1 MNTVEIIN
9 KKKYGE
15 ALSYEEIEYMIDGY
29 VNDTIPDYQIASW
42 LMAVYFQGLNS
53 DETSA
58 LTDFMVKSG
67 ETIDLSFLNT
77 TVVDKHSTGG
87 VGDKVS
93 LVVAPIIT
101 SLGIPFAKMS
111 GRGLGHTGGT
121 VDKLESIK
129 GFHTE
134 LPLDRFKEQ
143 VQELGIAL
151 VGQSGNLVPAD
162 KKIYALRDVT
172 GTVDSIPLIA
182 SSIMSKKIAS
192 GADAIVLDIKVGN
205 GAFMKTE
212 EEARKLA
219 ETMVAIGKK
228 LNRETVAVLT
238 NMDQPLGTEIGNGNE
253 VLEAVKLLRDQE
265 YSQDL
270 YDVSVEIAAQMVYL
284 AGKATTEEQGR
295 KLVEEVIQ
303 NGDAY
308 EKFVTFI
315 EAQDGDMSS
324 IHEIE
329 AKQSID
335 VTAEKA
341 GYISSVE
348 TQQMGEAAMLLGA
361 GRKTK
366 DDQIDHQ
373 VGITFHVKLGDKLQ
387 AGDKLATIHT
397 NIEDNAA
404 VIQKIKDA
412 ITISESPVQ
421 VNPSV
426 IDVIH

>member
-238 NMDQPLGTEIGNGNE
+238 NMDQPLGTEVGNGNE

-373 VGITFHVKLGDKLQ
+373 VGITFHIKLGDKLQ

>member
-9 KKKYGE
+9 KKKYGKE
-15 ALSYEEIEYMIDGY
+15 LTYGEIEHLVQGY
-29 VNDTIPDYQIASW
+29 VNDTIPDYQASAW

-58 LTDFMVKSG
+58 LTELMVNSG

-93 LVVAPIIT
+93 LIVAPIIS

-121 VDKLESIK
+121 VDKLESID

-134 LPLDRFKEQ
+134 LPLERFKEQ
-143 VQELGIAL
+143 VKELDIAL

-212 EEARKLA
+212 DEARKLA

-228 LNRETVAVLT
+228 LDRETVAVLT

-265 YSQDL
+265 YSRDL
-270 YDVSVEIAAQMVYL
+270 YDVSVEIAAQMVFL
-284 AGKATTEEQGR
+284 AGKASTEEQAR

-308 EKFVTFI
+308 DKFVAFI
-315 EAQDGDMSS
+315 EAQDGKMDS
-324 IHEIE
+324 IHEME

-335 VTAEKA
+335 IITEEA
-341 GYISSVE
+341 GYIASIE
-348 TQQMGEAAMLLGA
+348 TQQIGEAAMLLGA

-373 VGITFHVKLGDKLQ
+373 VGITFHVKLGDQLQ

-397 NIEDNAA
+397 NREDNEAA
-404 VIQKIKDA
+404 IQKIKEA
-412 ITISESPVQ
+412 VSFTTTPVTTK
-421 VNPSV
+421 NSV
-426 IDVIH
+426 IDVIQ

>member
-15 ALSYEEIEYMIDGY
+15 ALSYEEIGYMIDGY
-29 VNDTIPDYQIASW
+29 VNDMIPDYQIASW

-134 LPLDRFKEQ
+134 LPLDRFKAQ

-238 NMDQPLGTEIGNGNE
+238 NMDQPLGIEIGNGNE

-295 KLVEEVIQ
+295 KLVEEVIK

-335 VTAEKA
+335 VTAEEA

-412 ITISESPVQ
+412 ITFSESPVQ
-421 VNPSV
+421 VKPSV

>member
-412 ITISESPVQ
+412 ITITESPVQ

>member
-15 ALSYEEIEYMIDGY
+15 VLSYEEIGYIVNGY
-29 VNDTIPDYQIASW
+29 VNDTIPDYQVASW

-58 LTDFMVKSG
+58 LTDLMVKSG
-67 ETIDLSFLNT
+67 ETIDLSFLDT

-93 LVVAPIIT
+93 LVVAPIIA
-101 SLGIPFAKMS
+101 SLDIPFAKMS

-121 VDKLESIK
+121 VDKLESIQ

-134 LPLDRFKEQ
+134 LPLDKFKEQ
-143 VQELGIAL
+143 VKDLGISL

-172 GTVDSIPLIA
+172 GTVDSTPLIA

-212 EEARKLA
+212 EEAKELA

-238 NMDQPLGTEIGNGNE
+238 NMDQPLGAEVGNGNE

-265 YSQDL
+265 YNQDL
-270 YDVSVEIAAQMVYL
+270 YDISVEIAAQMVFL
-284 AGKATTEEQGR
+284 AGKATTEEQAR
-295 KLVEEVIQ
+295 KLVKEVIE
-303 NGDAY
+303 NGEAY

-324 IHEIE
+324 IHEIK
-329 AKQSID
+329 AKHTMEVKAD
-335 VTAEKA
+335 KA
-341 GYISSVE
+341 GYVASVE

-373 VGITFHVKLGDKLQ
+373 AGISFHVKLGNKVQ
-387 AGDKLATIHT
+387 AGDTLATIHT
-397 NIEDNAA
+397 NIEDNNA

-412 ITISESPVQ
+412 FTFSDNPVE
-421 VNPSV
+421 VKPS
-426 IDVIH
+426 IIGIIQ

>member
-1 MNTVEIIN
+1 MNTVAIIN

-15 ALSYEEIEYMIDGY
+15 ELSYEEIEYVINGY

-58 LTDFMVKSG
+58 LTDLMVKSG

-121 VDKLESIK
+121 VDKLESIQ

-134 LPLDRFKEQ
+134 LPLERFKKQ

-219 ETMVAIGKK
+219 KTMVAIGKK

-238 NMDQPLGTEIGNGNE
+238 NMDQPLGAEIGNGNE

-270 YDVSVEIAAQMVYL
+270 YDVSVEIAAQMVFL
-284 AGKATTEEQGR
+284 AGKATTEEQAR

-315 EAQDGDMSS
+315 EAQDGDISS

-335 VTAEKA
+335 VVTEEA

-387 AGDKLATIHT
+387 AGDKLASIHT
-397 NIEDNAA
+397 NMEDNAA

-412 ITISESPVQ
+412 VTFSESSVQ
-421 VNPSV
+421 VKPSV
-426 IDVIH
+426 IDIIN

>member
-9 KKKYGE
+9 KKKYGKE
-15 ALSYEEIEYMIDGY
+15 LSYEEIEHIVNGY
-29 VNDTIPDYQIASW
+29 VNDSIPDYQISSW

-58 LTDFMVKSG
+58 LTDLMVKSG

-93 LVVAPIIT
+93 LIVAPIIT

-121 VDKLESIK
+121 VDKLEAIK

-134 LPLDRFKEQ
+134 LPLQRFKDQ
-143 VQELGIAL
+143 VKELGIAL

-212 EEARKLA
+212 EEAKKLA

-238 NMDQPLGTEIGNGNE
+238 NMDQPLGSEIGNGNE

-265 YSQDL
+265 YRQDL
-270 YDVSVEIAAQMVYL
+270 YDVSVEIAAQMVFL
-284 AGKATTEEQGR
+284 AGKATTEEQAR
-295 KLVEEVIQ
+295 KLVKEVIQ
-303 NGDAY
+303 SGEAY

-315 EAQDGDMSS
+315 EAQDGKMDS
-324 IHEIE
+324 IHEME

-335 VTAEKA
+335 VTAEQA
-341 GYISSVE
+341 GYIASIE
-348 TQQMGEAAMLLGA
+348 TQQIGEAAMLLGA

-373 VGITFHVKLGDKLQ
+373 VGITFHVKTGDKLQ

-397 NIEDNAA
+397 NMEDNDA
-404 VIQKIKDA
+404 VIKKIKDA
-412 ITISESPVQ
+412 ITLSDHPVQ
-421 VNPSV
+421 VKSSV
-426 IDVIH
+426 IGIVN

>member
-373 VGITFHVKLGDKLQ
+373 VGITFHVKLGDKLE

-412 ITISESPVQ
+412 ITITETPVQ

-426 IDVIH
+426 IGVIH

>member
-1 MNTVEIIN
+1 M
-9 KKKYGE
+9 
-15 ALSYEEIEYMIDGY
+15 
-29 VNDTIPDYQIASW
+29 
-42 LMAVYFQGLNS
+42 
-53 DETSA
+53 
-58 LTDFMVKSG
+58 
-67 ETIDLSFLNT
+67 
-77 TVVDKHSTGG
+77 
-87 VGDKVS
+87 
-93 LVVAPIIT
+93 
-101 SLGIPFAKMS
+101 
-111 GRGLGHTGGT
+111 
-121 VDKLESIK
+121 
-129 GFHTE
+129 
-134 LPLDRFKEQ
+134 
-143 VQELGIAL
+143 
-151 VGQSGNLVPAD
+151 
-162 KKIYALRDVT
+162 T

-265 YSQDL
+265 YSRDL

>member
-9 KKKYGE
+9 KKKYGKE
-15 ALSYEEIEYMIDGY
+15 LTYAEIKHMVDGY
-29 VNDTIPDYQIASW
+29 VNDSIPDYQASAW
-42 LMAVYFQGLNS
+42 LMAVYFQGLTS

-58 LTDFMVKSG
+58 LTELMVKSG
-67 ETIDLSFLNT
+67 DTIDLSFLNT

-93 LVVAPIIT
+93 LIVAPIIA
-101 SLGIPFAKMS
+101 SLSIPFAKMS

-121 VDKLESIK
+121 VDKLESID

-134 LPLDRFKEQ
+134 LPLDQFKAQ
-143 VQELGIAL
+143 VKEHGIAL

-219 ETMVAIGKK
+219 DTMVQIGKK
-228 LNRETVAVLT
+228 LDRQTVAVLT
-238 NMDQPLGTEIGNGNE
+238 RMDQPLGLEVGNGNE
-253 VLEAVKLLRDQE
+253 VLEAVKLLRDQI
-265 YSQDL
+265 YSKDL

-284 AGKATTEEQGR
+284 SGKADTADQAK
-295 KLVEEVIQ
+295 KLVEEVIH
-303 NGDAY
+303 NGKAY

-315 EAQDGDMSS
+315 EAQDGKMSS
-324 IHEIE
+324 IHEMETRHSIE
-329 AKQSID
+329 
-335 VTAEKA
+335 VTADQS
-341 GYISSVE
+341 GYFAAAE
-348 TQQMGEAAMLLGA
+348 TQQIGEAAMLLGA
-361 GRKTK
+361 GRETK
-366 DDQIDHQ
+366 DDAIDHQ
-373 VGITFHVKLGDKLQ
+373 VGITFHIKLGDKLN
-387 AGDKLATIHT
+387 AGDKLVTLHT
-397 NIEDNAA
+397 NMDNNDAA
-404 VIQKIKDA
+404 IKKIKDA
-412 ITISESPVQ
+412 IQISKQPVEAKET
-421 VNPSV
+421 V

>member
-151 VGQSGNLVPAD
+151 VGQSG
-162 KKIYALRDVT
+162 I
-172 GTVDSIPLIA
+172 
-182 SSIMSKKIAS
+182 
-192 GADAIVLDIKVGN
+192 
-205 GAFMKTE
+205 
-212 EEARKLA
+212 
-219 ETMVAIGKK
+219 
-228 LNRETVAVLT
+228 
-238 NMDQPLGTEIGNGNE
+238 
-253 VLEAVKLLRDQE
+253 
-265 YSQDL
+265 
-270 YDVSVEIAAQMVYL
+270 
-284 AGKATTEEQGR
+284 
-295 KLVEEVIQ
+295 
-303 NGDAY
+303 
-308 EKFVTFI
+308 
-315 EAQDGDMSS
+315 
-324 IHEIE
+324 
-329 AKQSID
+329 
-335 VTAEKA
+335 
-341 GYISSVE
+341 
-348 TQQMGEAAMLLGA
+348 
-361 GRKTK
+361 
-366 DDQIDHQ
+366 
-373 VGITFHVKLGDKLQ
+373 
-387 AGDKLATIHT
+387 
-397 NIEDNAA
+397 
-404 VIQKIKDA
+404 
-412 ITISESPVQ
+412 
-421 VNPSV
+421 
-426 IDVIH
+426 

>member
-284 AGKATTEEQGR
+284 AGKATTEEQVR

-373 VGITFHVKLGDKLQ
+373 VGITFHIKLGDKLQ

>member
-412 ITISESPVQ
+412 ITITETPVQ

>member
-373 VGITFHVKLGDKLQ
+373 VGITFHIKLGDKLQ

>member
-265 YSQDL
+265 YSRDL

-373 VGITFHVKLGDKLQ
+373 VGITFHIKLGDKLQ

>member
-1 MNTVEIIN
+1 
-9 KKKYGE
+9 
-15 ALSYEEIEYMIDGY
+15 
-29 VNDTIPDYQIASW
+29 
-42 LMAVYFQGLNS
+42 MAVYFQGLNS

-58 LTDFMVKSG
+58 LTDLMVKSG

-93 LVVAPIIT
+93 LIVAPIIT

-134 LPLDRFKEQ
+134 LPLQRFKDQ
-143 VQELGIAL
+143 VKELGIAL

-212 EEARKLA
+212 EEAKKLA

-228 LNRETVAVLT
+228 IKSGNSGCVNQYGSASRNR
-238 NMDQPLGTEIGNGNE
+238 DW
-253 VLEAVKLLRDQE
+253 
-265 YSQDL
+265 
-270 YDVSVEIAAQMVYL
+270 
-284 AGKATTEEQGR
+284 
-295 KLVEEVIQ
+295 
-303 NGDAY
+303 
-308 EKFVTFI
+308 
-315 EAQDGDMSS
+315 
-324 IHEIE
+324 
-329 AKQSID
+329 
-335 VTAEKA
+335 
-341 GYISSVE
+341 
-348 TQQMGEAAMLLGA
+348 
-361 GRKTK
+361 
-366 DDQIDHQ
+366 
-373 VGITFHVKLGDKLQ
+373 
-387 AGDKLATIHT
+387 
-397 NIEDNAA
+397 
-404 VIQKIKDA
+404 
-412 ITISESPVQ
+412 
-421 VNPSV
+421 
-426 IDVIH
+426 

>member
-77 TVVDKHSTGG
+77 TVIDKHSTGG

-373 VGITFHVKLGDKLQ
+373 VGITFHVKLGDKLE

-412 ITISESPVQ
+412 ITITETPVQ

>member
-134 LPLDRFKEQ
+134 LPLDWFKEQ

-373 VGITFHVKLGDKLQ
+373 VGITFHVKLGDKLE

-412 ITISESPVQ
+412 ITITETPVQ

-426 IDVIH
+426 IGVIH